1 MASNK
6 AQTSNSQHLHAAF
19 YSNIW
24 LLCTPHIAAWSL
36 LHAPFTSE
44 TWQPFNV
51 EMDLLFFLE
60 DYTFKEADYFR
71 GYKTVF
77 SLGIKGLRGIVS
89 TPRGRVGGVGDRLWE
104 HNISWMIK
112 LIPQTH
118 LLKIN
123 SEFKSHRSSLKHDNS
138 RIVSISN
145 WYHGASQWP
154 QPRDEGQ
161 RSCFLKISWIFKF
174 IAHI

>member
-1 MASNK
+1 MLRFTATYGCS
-6 AQTSNSQHLHAAF
+6 AR
-19 YSNIW
+19 
-24 LLCTPHIAAWSL
+24 HIL
-36 LHAPFTSE
+36 LHDHCCMHPSPVKHGNPS
-44 TWQPFNV
+44 TWRWTCC
-51 EMDLLFFLE
+51 FFLE
-60 DYTFKEADYFR
+60 DYTFKEADYFC

-123 SEFKSHRSSLKHDNS
+123 SEFKSQRSSLKHDNS

>member
-1 MASNK
+1 MA
-6 AQTSNSQHLHAAF
+6 ALHATYCCMITVA
-19 YSNIW
+19 
-24 LLCTPHIAAWSL
+24 CT
-36 LHAPFTSE
+36 LHQWNMATL
-44 TWQPFNV
+44 QRGDGLV
-51 EMDLLFFLE
+51 VFFLE

-123 SEFKSHRSSLKHDNS
+123 SEFKSQRSSLKHDNS

>member
-1 MASNK
+1 MA
-6 AQTSNSQHLHAAF
+6 ALHATYCCMITVA
-19 YSNIW
+19 
-24 LLCTPHIAAWSL
+24 CT
-36 LHAPFTSE
+36 LHQWNMATLQRGLVVFFWRT
-44 TWQPFNV
+44 T
-51 EMDLLFFLE
+51 LFS
-60 DYTFKEADYFR
+60 T
-71 GYKTVF
+71 TVF

-123 SEFKSHRSSLKHDNS
+123 SEFKSQRSSLKHDNS